1 MTSMSKNA
9 FISKLDDIVNDYNN
23 TYYSTIKM
31 KPFYVTL
38 STYTEFGKENNEK
51 DAKFKVG
58 DNVRISEYKNIFA
71 KDCPPN
77 YTEDVFEKKNCKRSK
92 KVKQSSK
99 LGK

>member
-51 DAKFKVG
+51 DA
-58 DNVRISEYKNIFA
+58 
-71 KDCPPN
+71 
-77 YTEDVFEKKNCKRSK
+77 
-92 KVKQSSK
+92 
-99 LGK
+99 